1 MISTGVVKEFSRAK
15 GWGFITSDS
24 GKQLWF
30 KAEDLEDDR
39 SRDIRVGQRVQF
51 VETIGAKGAEA
62 REIKKI

>member
-39 SRDIRVGQRVQF
+39 SRDIRVGQRV
-51 VETIGAKGAEA
+51 
-62 REIKKI
+62 